1 MQCVPHQRGG
11 DVGAEKDAGASGKG
25 GFSSLFALYSSF
37 VVFRREVFEKYGNYS
52 QSRQTLRC
60 EDYELF
66 MRLYISGSYGYN
78 LQEELFCYR
87 EDRDSFRKRK
97 LRFRIDETRL
107 RARWF
112 GRLGLGGIKGRLYR
126 YRPLAGGV
134 IPAALGSRIKRYQA
148 AEKGRKDGTDRSDIS
163 GDN

>member
-11 DVGAEKDAGASGKG
+11 DVGAEKED
-25 GFSSLFALYSSF
+25 FLLYSPFIHPS

-66 MRLYISGSYGYN
+66 MRLYILGSYGYN